1 MVEDGERGSFM
12 DGESSGGWKRDL
24 ELEQP
29 TSLRQEEGPYSS
41 DLGGGVEVGR
51 DGRELVGQEMGGVE

>member
-1 MVEDGERGSFM
+1 MEKGDHLWMENPVVVG
-12 DGESSGGWKRDL
+12 KRDL

-51 DGRELVGQEMGGVE
+51 DGHKLVGQEMGGVE

>member
-1 MVEDGERGSFM
+1 MEKGDHLWMENPVVVG
-12 DGESSGGWKRDL
+12 KRDL

-51 DGRELVGQEMGGVE
+51 DGRKLVGQEMGGVE